1 MTLSQ
6 ADCERT
12 EAGTIVNLPTA
23 QFSRESV
30 LCSLSFYF
38 SDSGAWRRLLLPAFR
53 GEVLGSVC
61 LQLRSDCPRE
71 NNCHKDIE
79 IVMTAHTCECF

>member
-6 ADCERT
+6 AGCERT

-23 QFSRESV
+23 QFSGESV
-30 LCSLSFYF
+30 LCSLSLYF
-38 SDSGAWRRLLLPAFR
+38 SGSTAWRRLLLSALR
-53 GEVLGSVC
+53 GEVLGSAC
-61 LQLRSDCPRE
+61 LQLRSDCPLE

-79 IVMTAHTCECF
+79 IGMTARTCERF